1 MIVKSVKPTIH
12 ASVQGTTTGRLL
24 SYNPKTK
31 KTHVLADGLFYAN
44 GVALSPDE
52 SFVLVVETLS
62 VTIHKYW
69 LKGPKV
75 CSLSLH
81 CLSLLTA
88 VAVTVHSGRVPREV
102 EYCSKLPVVLYA
114 SGVFVICGRL

>member
-1 MIVKSVKPTIH
+1 MYATL
-12 ASVQGTTTGRLL
+12 QGTTTGRLL
-24 SYNPKTK
+24 SYNPKSK
-31 KTHVLADGLFYAN
+31 KTHVLADGFFYAN

-75 CSLSLH
+75 CSLSLY
-81 CLSLLTA
+81 CLSSLTA
-88 VAVTVHSGRVPREV
+88 VAIVVHSS
-102 EYCSKLPVVLYA
+102 CNHFS
-114 SGVFVICGRL
+114 